1 MADEHLTGHE
11 KAAPML
17 EGPSGPLTGVRVI
30 DVTQAIAG
38 PWCGMMLGD
47 LGADVIK
54 VEPPAGDSQRFLGP
68 YTIDD
73 QERAYGGA
81 YATYNRNKR
90 SIALD
95 LADPADKETF
105 LQLVDGAD
113 AVIENT
119 RAGVLDR
126 LGLGWEVLHAR
137 NPKLVYGAIRGFGDP
152 RSGASPY
159 GEWPAYDVVAQAMG
173 TLVSMNGTA
182 SGEELKVGPFVGDIY
197 PGTVGAVAVV
207 AALFH
212 ARATGE
218 GQFVDVGMVDAI
230 MALSEFGVMRWSYM
244 GRATPPTGN
253 QAPYSAPFD
262 IFPTKDGSAAIAA
275 PGDHQWAEFCRCI
288 GRPELID
295 DPRCAKARERTRNRA
310 FTDEVVGGWAAAHT
324 TAEVVEALGGKVP
337 VGPVRTPAQLFDD
350 PHTAARDM
358 LVAVPQPS
366 GRPTVQVNTPMR
378 FSATPAGVWRRAPK
392 LDEHAEEIR
401 AELEG

>member
-1 MADEHLTGHE
+1 
-11 KAAPML
+11 ML
-17 EGPSGPLTGVRVI
+17 DGPRGPLQGVRVI

-38 PWCGMMLGD
+38 PWCTMMLGD

-68 YTIDD
+68 YTKDD
-73 QERAYGGA
+73 EERAYGGA

-90 SIALD
+90 GIVLD
-95 LADPADKETF
+95 LSQEADKAT
-105 LQLVDGAD
+105 LLRLVDGAD
-113 AVIENT
+113 ALVENS

-126 LGLGWEVLHAR
+126 LGLGYEVLHAR
-137 NPKLVYGAIRGFGDP
+137 NPRLVYGAVRGFGDP

-197 PGTVGAVAVV
+197 PGTVAAVAMV

-244 GRATPPTGN
+244 GRTTPPTGN
-253 QAPYSAPFD
+253 QAPFSAPFD
-262 IFPTKDGSAAIAA
+262 IFATKDGSAAIAA
-275 PGDHQWAEFCRCI
+275 PGDHQWATFCQCI
-288 GRPELID
+288 GREDLIA
-295 DPRCAKARERTRNRA
+295 DPRCAKARERVRNRD
-310 FTDEVVGGWAAAHT
+310 FVDEVVGGWAAERT
-324 TAEVVEALGGKVP
+324 TAEIVEVLGGLVP
-337 VGPVRTPAQLFDD
+337 VGPVRKPAELIDD
-350 PHTAARDM
+350 PHAAARQM

-366 GRPTVQVNTPMR
+366 ARPTVQVNTPMR
-378 FSATPAGVWRRAPK
+378 FSATPAGVHRRAPR
-392 LDEHAEEIR
+392 LDEHGEEVR
-401 AELEG
+401 AELDQLHD